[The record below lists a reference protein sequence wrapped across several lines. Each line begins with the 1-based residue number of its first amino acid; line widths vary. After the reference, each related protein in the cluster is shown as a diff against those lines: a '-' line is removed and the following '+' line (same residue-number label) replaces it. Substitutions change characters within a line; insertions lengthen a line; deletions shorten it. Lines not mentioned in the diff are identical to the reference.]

1 MRWTIRVANFLSVAK
16 SQLFFGMDES
26 RLSFTSTTC
35 SKGHLRV
42 LVIIPA
48 YNEQECILSTVA
60 AIKAAGYDYVVIND
74 GSQDATLELCREHGV
89 NILDLPQNLGIGGAV
104 QAGHKYAQRFGYD
117 IDIQVDGDGQH
128 DPSYIP
134 ELVKL
139 IESGASL
146 AIGSRF
152 LVETDGFQSTFM
164 RRVGIRWLS
173 FLLELLTGK
182 VVTDPTSGF
191 RACNKDAIDLFC
203 KSYPDD
209 YPEPESIALAMKLGL
224 PVMEAPVKMNE
235 RQGGRSSIGGF
246 SSVYYMVKVTLAI
259 VLVCWVHRGDK

>member
-1 MRWTIRVANFLSVAK
+1 M
-16 SQLFFGMDES
+16 
-26 RLSFTSTTC
+26 
-35 SKGHLRV
+35 
-42 LVIIPA
+42 
-48 YNEQECILSTVA
+48 
-60 AIKAAGYDYVVIND
+60 
-74 GSQDATLELCREHGV
+74 
-89 NILDLPQNLGIGGAV
+89 DLPQNLGIGGAV

-128 DPSYIP
+128 DPSYVP

-139 IESGASL
+139 IEGGASL

-246 SSVYYMVKVTLAI
+246 SSVYYMIKVTLAI

>member
-1 MRWTIRVANFLSVAK
+1 M
-16 SQLFFGMDES
+16 
-26 RLSFTSTTC
+26 
-35 SKGHLRV
+35 
-42 LVIIPA
+42 
-48 YNEQECILSTVA
+48 
-60 AIKAAGYDYVVIND
+60 
-74 GSQDATLELCREHGV
+74 
-89 NILDLPQNLGIGGAV
+89 
-104 QAGHKYAQRFGYD
+104 
-117 IDIQVDGDGQH
+117 
-128 DPSYIP
+128 
-134 ELVKL
+134 
-139 IESGASL
+139 